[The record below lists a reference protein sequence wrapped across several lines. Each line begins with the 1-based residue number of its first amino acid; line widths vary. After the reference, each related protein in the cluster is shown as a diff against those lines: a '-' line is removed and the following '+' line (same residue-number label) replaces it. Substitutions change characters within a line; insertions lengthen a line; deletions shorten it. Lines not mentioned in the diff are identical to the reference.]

1 MTEMSVLTRA
11 IARLLLP
18 ATIMVALAVLI
29 KGYAD
34 TGDGFSAGLIA
45 SLGVLVQYV
54 AFGPALPGQMAIV
67 RHANSLS
74 RIGLLLALTVAFLP
88 VLFGKPELTHWPGPG
103 ESVRHL
109 GALEFIT
116 PVLFDIGVF
125 MLVIGF
131 VVGVIDL
138 IAQTIE
144 RQSS

>member
-1 MTEMSVLTRA
+1 MNEMSVLTRA

-18 ATIMVALAVLI
+18 ATIMVALAVLV

-54 AFGPALPGQMAIV
+54 AFGPALPSQMAIV

-74 RIGLLLALTVAFLP
+74 RIGLLIALSVAFVP
-88 VLFGKPELTHWPGPG
+88 VLFGKPVLTHWPGPG
-103 ESVRHL
+103 RSVKHL
-109 GALEFIT
+109 GTLEFMT

-131 VVGVIDL
+131 VVGVINL

-144 RQSS
+144 REST